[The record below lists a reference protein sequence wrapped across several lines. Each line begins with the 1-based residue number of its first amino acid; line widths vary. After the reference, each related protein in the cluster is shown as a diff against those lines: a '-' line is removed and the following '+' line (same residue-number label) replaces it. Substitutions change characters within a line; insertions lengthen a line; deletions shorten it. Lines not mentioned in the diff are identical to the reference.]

1 MSSGLGGANLFETK
15 TYGNFEA
22 SVLARVVCQLQRF
35 FCRFCGHKLVC
46 CSWFPTFFGGD
57 VLHRLKLCDFG
68 MSKKFKV
75 HSLAVMLP
83 SFPTYVMQLY
93 RRPERRQPDKTV
105 GVLNKVQIMDAELMG
120 SKSMVPSPSN
130 KYTWQMGAPWSRG
143 VRGFPLAMVF
153 ATVLPALRARNAFS
167 LLEHHFLQTV
177 QPHGRPGWL
186 TAAGSLMGPGAIAM
200 SNLLEGELKA
210 YNTSSNSTVESFRIF

>member
-1 MSSGLGGANLFETK
+1 MNRCISTFQHHPYHMWVIQNGGRHLLMWLFLELFKPGWSETEGSWAEEWCANCKDLFFAGFAVT
-15 TYGNFEA
+15 
-22 SVLARVVCQLQRF
+22 
-35 FCRFCGHKLVC
+35 
-46 CSWFPTFFGGD
+46 SWFVRGD

-75 HSLAVMLP
+75 HSLAVMSP

-93 RRPERRQPDKTV
+93 RRPELRQPDKTV

-153 ATVLPALRARNAFS
+153 ATVLPALRARNAS
-167 LLEHHFLQTV
+167 STTSYKQCNHMAGLV
-177 QPHGRPGWL
+177 GSRQPAPWWAQVL
-186 TAAGSLMGPGAIAM
+186 
-200 SNLLEGELKA
+200 
-210 YNTSSNSTVESFRIF
+210 

>member
-1 MSSGLGGANLFETK
+1 MPTAKIFLQVLRSQAGLL
-15 TYGNFEA
+15 
-22 SVLARVVCQLQRF
+22 QLVSYF
-35 FCRFCGHKLVC
+35 L
-46 CSWFPTFFGGD
+46 WGD